1 MKIGKLRIKWERDES
16 MLRVWWNWVEV
27 AYLVFAIRGLRLE
40 VEFPSDWHDA
50 RRAWFRFGFGLVSGA
65 VSIPW
70 PWVVPD
76 EYQCSGPTYG
86 FSFFESDLHLHWGK
100 CKGMRDDPVKLIA
113 MPWQWRHREHHT
125 LTEPQAYPYRYH
137 LRSGEV
143 QERTA
148 TVIAHSRRWSRPW
161 FPHQRVEESITVD
174 FDKEVGERS
183 GSWKGGVTGCGYEM
197 QAGET
202 PEQALRRMERERT
215 FA

>member
-1 MKIGKLRIKWERDES
+1 MQIGKLKIKWESEES
-16 MLRVWWNWVEV
+16 MLRAWWDWVEV
-27 AYLVFAIRGLRLE
+27 AYLVFAIRGVRLE

-70 PWVVPD
+70 RWVVPD

-86 FSFFESDLHLHWGK
+86 FCFFESDLHLHWGK
-100 CKGMRDDPVKLIA
+100 SKGLRDDPVKLVA

-125 LTEPQAYPYRYH
+125 LTEPQTYPYRYQ

-143 QERTA
+143 QERVA
-148 TVIAHSRRWSRPW
+148 TVTAHSRRWTRPW
-161 FPHQRVEESITVD
+161 FPRQRVEQSITVD

-183 GSWKGGVTGCGYEM
+183 GSWKGGVTGCGYEVR
-197 QAGET
+197 AGET
-202 PEQALRRMERERT
+202 PEQTLRRMERERT